1 LPKET
6 EKPYWASI
14 PVGDNPPEI
23 FNVIIEIPKGSRVK
37 YEIDKV
43 SPSPLVKVDRILRFP
58 GGYPANYGFIPST
71 YDEDGDP
78 IDVIVLCDE
87 PLQPLTLVICKP
99 IGLLNTIDTEEKDDK
114 VLAVIITDPMYG
126 GVKPEKLNLVYAERF
141 EELKYFFEHYKEME
155 PNRWIKVK
163 GWESAENAKK
173 KILHGI
179 ELFKRKFRGIRQV

>member
-1 LPKET
+1 LPKEMG
-6 EKPYWASI
+6 KPYWASF

-23 FNVIIEIPKGSRVK
+23 FNAIIEIPKGSRVK
-37 YEIDKV
+37 YEIDKL

-71 YDEDGDP
+71 YDEDKDP
-78 IDVIVLCDE
+78 IDVIILCDE
-87 PLQPLTLVICKP
+87 PIQPLTLVVCKP
-99 IGLLNTIDTEEKDDK
+99 IGLLNTIDTGERDDK
-114 VLAVIITDPMYG
+114 VLAVITTDPMYG
-126 GVKPEKLNLVYAERF
+126 GVTPERLNLVYAERY
-141 EELKYFFEHYKEME
+141 EELKYFFEHYKERE

-179 ELFKRKFRGIRQV
+179 ELFKREFRGIRRV